1 MGDRAHLSLVAAL
14 ALLATVVMI
23 GTIGAGRATAAAT
36 GISSVGKTSNA
47 AGPGLTT
54 LGVTASTAGDAW
66 IAVVKISSSTT
77 GVSSVAG
84 GGAQRWSRLKAYQDG
99 GHDTE
104 LWLGTITSPGSSTMK
119 VTYTADLRGADTDL
133 VAQEFT
139 TGLGAATSWMADVAS
154 GQTNTTS
161 TIVSFPSLTPTHT
174 SELYIG

>member
-84 GGAQRWSRLKAYQDG
+84 GGAQRWSRLKAYQEG
-99 GHDTE
+99 
-104 LWLGTITSPGSSTMK
+104 
-119 VTYTADLRGADTDL
+119 
-133 VAQEFT
+133 
-139 TGLGAATSWMADVAS
+139 GAAPRCGS
-154 GQTNTTS
+154 GRE
-161 TIVSFPSLTPTHT
+161 PPP
-174 SELYIG
+174 GP